1 MPACHAGGRQFEPD
15 PDRQDNGLQ
24 SAGMRSV
31 VYHNEI
37 LARIWRHSQVVRQRS
52 AKPLFPGSNPG
63 VASISVQPMKLIA
76 VGIVKWLRQR
86 VVAPLCVGSNPT
98 IHPISVGVSPPS
110 CAGSNPATLAN
121 YRDPERNLRALYFQG
136 KSSNCKG
143 CGVSPQTQTSLKK
156 RRTNPAGW
164 RNIGDFGDFAGD
176 EMCGFRLSSYC
187 SYILLNERRKKYEH
201 DL

>member
-1 MPACHAGGRQFEPD
+1 MKNLSSPPGQVF
-15 PDRQDNGLQ
+15 L
-24 SAGMRSV
+24 
-31 VYHNEI
+31 
-37 LARIWRHSQVVRQRS
+37 HSGTKKR
-52 AKPLFPGSNPG
+52 AKYPPKTSPFPGHFSAWILEKCRTKKFNNWRW
-63 VASISVQPMKLIA
+63 
-76 VGIVKWLRQR
+76 VGD
-86 VVAPLCVGSNPT
+86 
-98 IHPISVGVSPPS
+98 SVGDDIPPKRRDPWEYYARRFS
-110 CAGSNPATLAN
+110 HNNTLAN

-187 SYILLNERRKKYEH
+187 SYILLNERRKEV
-201 DL
+201 